1 MTKSTILSIIT
12 IAICAILVIILAVNT
27 DAIEPI
33 ETPTQSTDT
42 RVTLTNAPTDI
53 NATNTTPFGSFIS
66 PLIHDET
73 KQQPQEPIEASEIV
87 FIGNSLTYGME
98 LQAKTISQFVCKGGV
113 TFSTLDT
120 SPLHNMQFKA
130 AVINMG
136 TNELGGYSESR
147 YKESYRQ
154 LILLLQSINPDVR
167 IFCCSVPPIF
177 ETGEYAPQFNN
188 TNAKLYS
195 QYTKEVAEELDVYYI
210 DNAEFFGD
218 ELDRGWSSD
227 GIHFGGT
234 TYKKWY
240 EWLVSQVNDI
250 K

>member
-1 MTKSTILSIIT
+1 MKKTTILSIIA
-12 IAICAILVIILAVNT
+12 IAICAMLIILLAINT
-27 DAIEPI
+27 DAKEPI
-33 ETPTQSTDT
+33 ATSTQIKDT
-42 RVTLTNAPTDI
+42 RVTLTNAPSTLSEI
-53 NATNTTPFGSFIS
+53 NDEQFGSFIT
-66 PLIHDET
+66 PLEPTEPEEIA
-73 KQQPQEPIEASEIV
+73 PEPIEASEIV

-98 LQAKTISQFVCKGGV
+98 LQAKQFSQFVCKGGV

-120 SPLHNMQFKA
+120 SPLYDMTFRA

-154 LILLLQSINPDVR
+154 LILLIQSINPDTI

-177 ETGEYAPQFNN
+177 ETGEYAKQFNN

-195 QYTKEVAEELDVYYI
+195 QYTQEVAEELNVHYI
-210 DNAEFFGD
+210 DNAEFFGE
-218 ELDRGWSSD
+218 ELDRSWSSD

-240 EWLVSQVNDI
+240 DFLVNKVQN
-250 K
+250 

>member
-27 DAIEPI
+27 DATEAI
-33 ETPTQSTDT
+33 ETPTQITDT
-42 RVTLTNAPTDI
+42 RVTLANAPIDTSVTI
-53 NATNTTPFGSFIS
+53 TTPFGSFIT
-66 PLIHDET
+66 PLTPEEIE
-73 KQQPQEPIEASEIV
+73 QPQEPIEASEIV

-98 LQAKTISQFVCKGGV
+98 LQAKTTSQFVCKGGV

-195 QYTKEVAEELDVYYI
+195 QYTKEVAEEFDVYYI

-240 EWLVSQVNDI
+240 DWLVLQVNSI